1 MGHSGWLT
9 LCEASAR
16 STNLR
21 NVILQERLIPEK
33 TNNFCL
39 LINIITTAI
48 SALIFEGNL
57 SILDLI

>member
-39 LINIITTAI
+39 LINIITTVNPSDQQAMYL
-48 SALIFEGNL
+48 AVVGGH
-57 SILDLI
+57 